1 MPDPAT
7 PVPGDAHEPETV
19 AGRMKLRMGPHEVE
33 LHANVPKDEVP
44 LRLVLPLARLLSDAI
59 VAVADAEVAASDER
73 ISCTKGCGACC
84 RQLVP
89 VSMPEIRALRA
100 LVAAM
105 PEPRRSAVQARFA
118 EAMLPARDSGWLAR
132 AAEILKGAP
141 MGLDA
146 IALGI
151 EYFHLDIACPFLE
164 DESCSIYA
172 DRPTVCREYLV
183 LSPAANCRDPRPE
196 TIRRVKLYGN
206 VSRALRNLGHDRN
219 GRRWLPLTFALHWE
233 DDAAEPEKTMAG
245 TEWAAALLREVTGK
259 DLPAAQGPGMA
270 DDVNAGPA

>member
-89 VSMPEIRALRA
+89 VSMPEMCICGR
-100 LVAAM
+100 
-105 PEPRRSAVQARFA
+105 
-118 EAMLPARDSGWLAR
+118 
-132 AAEILKGAP
+132 
-141 MGLDA
+141 
-146 IALGI
+146 
-151 EYFHLDIACPFLE
+151 
-164 DESCSIYA
+164 
-172 DRPTVCREYLV
+172 
-183 LSPAANCRDPRPE
+183 PAAVCIFAP
-196 TIRRVKLYGN
+196 
-206 VSRALRNLGHDRN
+206 S
-219 GRRWLPLTFALHWE
+219 GRFLQP
-233 DDAAEPEKTMAG
+233 
-245 TEWAAALLREVTGK
+245 TES
-259 DLPAAQGPGMA
+259 
-270 DDVNAGPA
+270 